1 VITGEAEKNM
11 ANISTRRYGRSMP
24 HFQLLI
30 PESATRPERG
40 TIILAAAA
48 DHLLLVYY
56 L

>member
-30 PESATRPERG
+30 PESATRQSAAQ
-40 TIILAAAA
+40 IILAATI
-48 DHLLLVYY
+48 DHI
-56 L
+56 

>member
-40 TIILAAAA
+40 TNILAATI
-48 DHLLLVYY
+48 DHL
-56 L
+56 